1 MRAHLAF
8 AGIAFLASALSS
20 ALASTPAAAPRGALN
35 ACDLLSRL
43 DVGEAMGV
51 PVRDGLP
58 RWGSGSLTSC
68 WFAAGPDGEVGIL
81 LRRLPD
87 ADWLSAQAGRMDLG
101 VGIGSYREVAG
112 IGDRSYLYELRS
124 AGAVLCIFGAGYY
137 LQISLFRA
145 AENSRTP
152 PVLRKL
158 ATIAL
163 RRLQAGPTGA
173 TLSHRPPPSPSD
185 RRGTFARERGNFY
198 CAREI
203 DSRRTS
209 IPRPY

>member
-1 MRAHLAF
+1 MRARLAF

-20 ALASTPAAAPRGALN
+20 ALASTAAVAPTGALN

-43 DVGEAMGV
+43 DVGEAVGL

-58 RWGSGSLTSC
+58 RLGSGSLTSC
-68 WFAAGPDGEVGIL
+68 WFATGRDGEVGIL

-87 ADWLSAQAGRMDLG
+87 ADWLSAQAGRMALG

-112 IGDRSYLYELRS
+112 IGDRSYLYEMRS

-163 RRLQAGPTGA
+163 RRLHARPTGA
-173 TLSHRPPPSPSD
+173 TGSRRPPQSPSD
-185 RRGTFARERGNFY
+185 RRGTFARETESSCFV
-198 CAREI
+198 RET

-209 IPRPY
+209 TPRP